1 MRQFKRQGRILYL
14 AEDAKSPEHFV
25 PDINWDEYLQCRLN
39 MPKLCHIFDTI
50 DEAQQAALLK

>member
-1 MRQFKRQGRILYL
+1 MKRFKREGRILYL
-14 AEDAKSPEHFV
+14 AEDAKSLEHFV
-25 PDINWDEYLQCRLN
+25 PDVNWKEYLQCRLN